1 MAGAAR
7 IVALDVGTCT
17 VKAAEFL
24 ISPNATLTLNRYG
37 IQELGLDPNK
47 EEDRAPFI
55 IQAVTDVLKRTGIK
69 PHKAVI
75 SVSGQ
80 SVFMRFVKLPPVD
93 AIQVEQMIGFE
104 AQQNVPFPIN
114 EVVWDY
120 QVMPGRG
127 GSGENEAIIVAMK
140 ADLLE
145 SEHRSSEA
153 AGLKTA
159 LIDVAPLALY
169 NAYRYNYDTNDQCTL
184 VIDLGAR
191 TTNLLFI
198 EGNNLYTRGI
208 PIAGNL
214 ISQNICNEMQE
225 PFVASETLKKGK
237 GFVSL
242 GGAYA
247 DPEDRDS
254 ARISKLIRSTMT
266 RLHNEINR
274 SISFYRTHQGGS
286 APKRVFL
293 TGGSSQIPYVDV
305 FIGEKLNL
313 PVEYFN
319 PLQNVNIAAG
329 IDRDQLTNQSCFM
342 GELVGLAL
350 RESGTCPVEISL
362 IPPALKATQARRR
375 TQPYYLL
382 ALAVWI
388 LMFVLVVLWNLQQKA
403 IADEVTGQLR
413 SSTGKLS
420 ALSQKIK
427 PLETQLDGLNAQ
439 FGTVN
444 KLQLQ
449 RNAWADLLNDINKA
463 IPDGVWITSLTPMVN
478 GNAVDGGDLPGAGR
492 PPMAPPAAGRPGN
505 NRPGQGGGNPGQ
517 GGNGPQINQIYVRGL
532 YHASPKTKGLGVEV
546 LNKFVVSLAQSPWF
560 DIDAA
565 HPDKSIVTSTTV
577 QADSEHLALDFQLS
591 LKLKKQ
597 IDLSP

>member
-17 VKAAEFL
+17 VKVGEFL
-24 ISPNATLTLNRYG
+24 VSANASLTLSRYG

-55 IQAVTDVLKRTGIK
+55 IQTVADILKRTGIK
-69 PHKAVI
+69 PGKTVLA
-75 SVSGQ
+75 VSGQ

-93 AIQVEQMIGFE
+93 AIQIEQMIGFE

-127 GSGENEAIIVAMK
+127 GSAENEAIIVAMK
-140 ADLLE
+140 SDLLE
-145 SEHRSSEA
+145 SEHRSAEA
-153 AGLKTA
+153 TGLKTD

-169 NAYRYNYDTNDQCTL
+169 NAYRYNYPVEDQCTL

-225 PFVASETLKKGK
+225 PFVAAETLKKGK

-247 DPEDRDS
+247 DPDDRDA

-286 APKRVFL
+286 APKRVLL
-293 TGGSSQIPYVDV
+293 TGGSSQIPYIDV

-319 PLQNVNIAAG
+319 PLRNVNLAPTV
-329 IDRDQLTNQSCFM
+329 DRNQLTIQSCFT

-350 RESGTCPVEISL
+350 RETGACPVEISL
-362 IPPALKATQARRR
+362 IPPALKSTQARVR
-375 TQPYYLL
+375 TQPFLIG
-382 ALAVWI
+382 ALVAWVA
-388 LMFVLVVLWNLQQKA
+388 LFALVALWNWQQKVA
-403 IADEVTGQLR
+403 TENLTAEVRTNISRLQSFEGKMKKEIADADQL
-413 SSTGKLS
+413 
-420 ALSQKIK
+420 QV
-427 PLETQLDGLNAQ
+427 Q
-439 FGTVN
+439 FDAAK
-444 KLQLQ
+444 KLQIQ
-449 RNAWADLLNDINKA
+449 HDAWISLLEDLNQA
-463 IPDGVWITSLTPMVN
+463 IPDGVWITLLNPTWN
-478 GNAVDGGDLPGAGR
+478 GNALD
-492 PPMAPPAAGRPGN
+492 AP
-505 NRPGQGGGNPGQ
+505 GGGNPPPPRPGGPGGRPGQ
-517 GGNGPQINQIYVRGL
+517 PGQPAGPQVNQLVVRGL
-532 YHASPKTKGLGVEV
+532 FHANDQTQRLTPEV
-546 LNKFVVSLAQSPWF
+546 INKFVLNLSKSPWF
-560 DIDAA
+560 DINPARA
-565 HPDKSIVTSTTV
+565 SESIISTQLPDN
-577 QADSEHLALDFQLS
+577 EHLALDFNLS
-591 LKLKKQ
+591 LKLKKP
-597 IDLSP
+597 IDLTP